1 MQRVYAPDEQGRRKL
16 GFLYRQSAIETRYS
30 VLPDYSLTAMNWE
43 FYPPTENLEPFPDLD
58 KRMHWYN
65 QHASTLAIDAI
76 RKCINRDD
84 FNKITHLITVSCT
97 GMSAPGLD
105 IELMEL
111 LGMAPSIFHTSV
123 NFMGCYAAIHAMRM
137 ADAFCKNDRQARV
150 LIVCVELCTLHFQKA
165 PEIDNMISSMLF
177 SDGAAAIVISGE
189 DNADGL
195 HIDQFQSAVAI
206 RGKKDM
212 AWQLSTGGFL
222 MTLSAYVA
230 DLVEE
235 DFNKMVNDSL
245 FAAGVHRSQIN
256 HWCIHPGGKRIL
268 EAVHQ
273 SLGFTNGQLDDS
285 YEILRHYGN
294 MSSPTVLFVLERI
307 WKKKLKKNENILG
320 AAFGPGLS
328 FETFILSA

>member
-1 MQRVYAPDEQGRRKL
+1 
-16 GFLYRQSAIETRYS
+16 
-30 VLPDYSLTAMNWE
+30 
-43 FYPPTENLEPFPDLD
+43 
-58 KRMHWYN
+58 
-65 QHASTLAIDAI
+65 
-76 RKCINRDD
+76 
-84 FNKITHLITVSCT
+84 
-97 GMSAPGLD
+97 
-105 IELMEL
+105 
-111 LGMAPSIFHTSV
+111 
-123 NFMGCYAAIHAMRM
+123 
-137 ADAFCKNDRQARV
+137 

-273 SLGFTNGQLDDS
+273 SLGFTNGQLD
-285 YEILRHYGN
+285 
-294 MSSPTVLFVLERI
+294 
-307 WKKKLKKNENILG
+307 
-320 AAFGPGLS
+320 
-328 FETFILSA
+328 